1 VNQHPSHHLLVF
13 SAILGTTMPAMATPE
28 PTPSQSLTAS
38 KTTNDLG
45 QVTSVSQLRDVQP
58 TDWAFQALQSLVE
71 RYGCIAGYPD
81 RTFRGNRALTRYEFA
96 AGLNACMEV
105 MTQLIEQSTADL
117 VRQED
122 LATLRRLQEEFQAEL
137 ATLRGRVDSLE
148 ARTAELEANQ
158 FSTTTK
164 LNGDAFFVLGDV
176 FGNEDLAG
184 DIQTTFSGAVELNFD
199 TSFTGRDLL
208 RTRLKA
214 GNLAGFTRDVT
225 GTGVTTLDV
234 EGDTGLSFELD
245 QFFYRFPVGNNINAF
260 VSTVGA
266 DIYDVFSL
274 DATTDLE
281 GSALSKFARKNPII
295 YETTSGAGV
304 GANIQLSKSLGFDV
318 LYMTD
323 HEIAS
328 DSGLGEGLFNG
339 DYTTGIQAN
348 FSAGNKLDLSLS
360 YLNTFANDGST
371 SLAGDFGS
379 ANADSPFGNND
390 TIGHHVGLQA
400 AFRPSSS
407 FQIAAWGGVVFANE
421 VDSDDN
427 ATVYTTAV
435 QIAFPDL
442 GGEGNVAGVV
452 VGIPPKA
459 SDNDEQIRE
468 DEDTS
473 LYVEGSYKYQLTDN
487 IALTPGV
494 MWVINPEH
502 EDSNEDAVVGVV
514 QGTFTF

>member
-1 VNQHPSHHLLVF
+1 MNQHPNHHLLVF
-13 SAILGTTMPAMATPE
+13 SAIIGTTMPAMATPE
-28 PTPSQSLTAS
+28 LNHSQSLTALE
-38 KTTNDLG
+38 TTNNLD

-122 LATLRRLQEEFQAEL
+122 LATLQRLQEEFQAEL

-164 LNGDAFFVLGDV
+164 LNAEIFFVLGDT
-176 FGNEDLAG
+176 FGNEDLGA
-184 DIQTTFSGAVELNFD
+184 DIQTTFSGAAELNFD

-214 GNLAGFTRDVT
+214 GNLAGFPRDVT
-225 GTGVTTLDV
+225 GTGVTTLEV
-234 EGDTGLSFELD
+234 EGDTGLNFELD
-245 QFFYRFPVGNNINAF
+245 QFFYSFPVGNNINAF

-281 GSALSKFARKNPII
+281 GSALSKFGRKNPII

-304 GANIQLSKSLGFDV
+304 GANIQLSNSLSFDA

-323 HEIAS
+323 HGIAS

-339 DYTTGIQAN
+339 DYTTGVQAN
-348 FSAGNKLDLSLS
+348 FSAGNQFDLSLS

-371 SLAGDFGS
+371 SLAGGFGS
-379 ANADSPFGNND
+379 ANADSPFGDDD
-390 TIGHHVGLQA
+390 TMGHHVSLQA

-407 FQIAAWGGVVFANE
+407 FQIAAWGGFVFANE
-421 VDSDDN
+421 VDSEDN
-427 ATVYTTAV
+427 ATVYTTAL
-435 QIAFPDL
+435 QLAFPDV
-442 GGEGNVAGVV
+442 GGEGNLAGLV

-473 LYVEGSYKYQLTDN
+473 LYVEASYKYQLNDN

-494 MWVINPEH
+494 MWVISPEH
-502 EDSNEDAVVGVV
+502 ENDNEDAVVGVV